1 MKYAILKHILFMTKI
16 KKIAIYSLIFLAAA
30 AGLFIYGTKKQ
41 ASAASC
47 YSPFQRIDLEEV
59 YNDSV
64 CQGNFQVYYFPVV
77 TDGRK
82 YTITLHTISGEQKL
96 YASRYKDDVAKL
108 SNVLSWYCYGPHCD
122 SSTEANA
129 ETRFVTF
136 QSPAGDPDYYSWFA
150 VYGATESR
158 YQIGLSNNGLKQFA
172 PATSYVPPQP
182 PPPAPPAAVLPVND
196 TGELPAV
203 SWEALAPEN
212 NFSVYDSSWT
222 GANYTDGGWQNISL
236 PDSGWNCDNCYRR
249 YRGTFDLNDLS
260 HTIKAYFESDDGLWL
275 YVNGAY
281 AGHWGANPGQLRCV
295 NHFFGCD
302 VNDSVHDISLTNLQQ
317 GKNVISAVVYD
328 GGWGEYF
335 KFELK

>member
-1 MKYAILKHILFMTKI
+1 MNKI
-16 KKIAIYSLIFLAAA
+16 KKIVIYSLIFLAAA
-30 AGLFIYGTKKQ
+30 AGCFIYGIKKQ

-47 YSPFQRIDLEEV
+47 YSPFQRIDLEEI
-59 YNDSV
+59 YNNSV

-108 SNVLSWYCYGPHCD
+108 SSVLNWNCYGAHCD

-158 YQIGLSNNGLKQFA
+158 YQIGLSNTGVKQFV
-172 PATSYVPPQP
+172 PATSYITSPSAPPVASP
-182 PPPAPPAAVLPVND
+182 PPPLPVWPVND

-203 SWEALAPEN
+203 IWKTLAPEN
-212 NFSVYDSSWT
+212 TSPVGDNSWT
-222 GANYTDGGWQNISL
+222 GAGYNDDSWQAVSL

-249 YRGTFDLNDLS
+249 YRGTFDLNNLS
-260 HTIKAYFESDDGLWL
+260 RTIKAYVESDDGLWL

-281 AGHWGANPGQLRCV
+281 LGHWGAKPGEMRCV

-302 VNDSVHDISLTNLQQ
+302 VNDSVHDLALTNLQQ

-328 GGWGEYF
+328 GGGGEYF